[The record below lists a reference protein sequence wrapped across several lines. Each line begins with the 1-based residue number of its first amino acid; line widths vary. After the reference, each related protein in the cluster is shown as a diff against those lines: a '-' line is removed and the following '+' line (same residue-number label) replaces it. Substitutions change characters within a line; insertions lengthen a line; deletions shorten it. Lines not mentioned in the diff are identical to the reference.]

1 MAETFGPIPV
11 ALPRHLTSGRRPDG
25 HEPRRDAGARSGG
38 RRVDGPDLVQL
49 GRLGSYSRAAAS
61 KGDLTDMYLRNIL
74 MHMRTTLIL
83 DDELI
88 EKARDLTGV
97 REKTALVHQGLRELI
112 ARASARRLAAL
123 GGSEPALRAPKRRR
137 PSRRTR

>member
-1 MAETFGPIPV
+1 
-11 ALPRHLTSGRRPDG
+11 
-25 HEPRRDAGARSGG
+25 
-38 RRVDGPDLVQL
+38 
-49 GRLGSYSRAAAS
+49 
-61 KGDLTDMYLRNIL
+61 MYLRNIL

-123 GGSEPALRAPKRRR
+123 GGSEPALRTPRRRR